1 MPVPILCYRQLRYI
15 SHQQMLKRDRAAH
28 GDELKLRMELG
39 RPLCLCPLILCCYAA
54 VIALLLHRRR
64 SRVRAEKASNNK
76 VLGSMDVECED
87 EIGTEQRETVAEEP
101 AAAPPAEL
109 EPAAPP
115 DHALP
120 RGRPWVAGQ
129 SGNPAGRPPR
139 LPPPAAV
146 AEYVIGRKTIPLAKK
161 VRDLALSGD
170 RSMLRLWYQHVA
182 MSSRGSPDWSALP
195 LVADRAEP

>member
-1 MPVPILCYRQLRYI
+1 L
-15 SHQQMLKRDRAAH
+15 
-28 GDELKLRMELG
+28 
-39 RPLCLCPLILCCYAA
+39 AA
-54 VIALLLHRRR
+54 VIALLLRRR
-64 SRVRAEKASNNK
+64 KGRVRAKKTSNNK
-76 VLGSMDVECED
+76 WIGSREVESEV
-87 EIGTEQRETVAEEP
+87 EIGTEQRETVAEAP

-109 EPAAPP
+109 EPAPPP

-139 LPPPAAV
+139 IHPPAAV

-195 LVADRAEP
+195 LVADRAELRGLREAVAEAAAKGAITPAQADALVRIVNTVLAML